1 MTGAGTADGPPEPT
15 VGERL
20 VEILQA
26 GGDRPIFGIP
36 GGQTFPLYAATRAR
50 KVTHLVMRD
59 ERNAVTAADGWAR
72 VAGSI
77 GVCDATVGPG
87 VTNLVSGLAEAM
99 ASSIPVLAV
108 VADIRR
114 DREHLRRR
122 SIVSQGMEQ
131 GGLLASVSKWVARLQ
146 EPGSLDELVAHALRV
161 ATSGRPGPVVLEIP
175 EDVFTARLPRPPSR
189 TFDEADFAYPRHRS
203 APTVDALDAAVAVLE
218 GADRPVILAGGG
230 VVLSRSAPA
239 VAAFAR
245 ELQIPVVTSINGK
258 GTIDERDRLAGGVTG
273 VFGTVRATRVLQAAD
288 VVLVLGSKLDQSTTH
303 RFRVPA
309 RAQRVVHVD
318 LDGEEIGRTGP
329 VAVAVL
335 ADVGETCRA
344 LLPRLRGRLRHDLEW
359 YDAIP
364 VTPTPGSAAEDDDA
378 VAPTEVAEAIAAGQ
392 QERDVLLCDASL
404 SSGWG
409 AANAVLPGE
418 GVRFLAPRGLAG
430 LGWSCGA
437 AIGARLAMPED
448 ASLVVLAGDGGW
460 AYGLGEVETVARA
473 RLPITSVILNNS
485 ALAWVV
491 HGEVTAGITPTS
503 TFSTVDF
510 AAAAR
515 AMGAEGSVAHTIDE
529 LRDQLARARVAR
541 VPWVIDVRSSA
552 VASPVLALS
561 RINRT
566 AR

>member
-1 MTGAGTADGPPEPT
+1 MS
-15 VGERL
+15 
-20 VEILQA
+20 
-26 GGDRPIFGIP
+26 
-36 GGQTFPLYAATRAR
+36 
-50 KVTHLVMRD
+50 
-59 ERNAVTAADGWAR
+59 AADGWAR
-72 VAGSI
+72 VSGTI

-99 ASSIPVLAV
+99 ACSIPVLAV

-146 EPGSLDELVAHALRV
+146 EPGSVDELVSHALRV
-161 ATSGRPGPVVLEIP
+161 ATTGRPGPVVLEIP
-175 EDVFTARLPRPPSR
+175 EDVFSARVPRPPSR
-189 TFDEADFAYPRHRS
+189 TFTAEDFAFPRHRS
-203 APTVDALDAAVAVLE
+203 APTPAALDAAVAVLSAAE
-218 GADRPVILAGGG
+218 RPVVLAGGG
-230 VVLSRSAPA
+230 VVLSRSSPD

-273 VFGTVRATRVLQAAD
+273 VFGTVRATQVLQAAD
-288 VVLVLGSKLDQSTTH
+288 AVLVLGSKLDQSTTH
-303 RFRVPA
+303 RFRVPS
-309 RAQRVVHVD
+309 RTQQVVHVD

-344 LLPRLRGRLRHDLEW
+344 LLPRLRGRMRHDLEW
-359 YDAIP
+359 FDAIP
-364 VTPTPGSAAEDDDA
+364 SVPTPGSRPEGDDA
-378 VAPTEVAEAIAAGQ
+378 VAPTAIASAIAEAQ
-392 QERDVLLCDASL
+392 DERDLLLCDASL

-437 AIGARLAMPED
+437 AIGARLALPD
-448 ASLVVLAGDGGW
+448 DGRLVVLVGDGGW
-460 AYGLGEVETVARA
+460 AYGMGEVETVVRA
-473 RLPITSVILNNS
+473 GLPITTVILNNS
-485 ALAWVV
+485 ALAWVTQ
-491 HGEVTAGITPTS
+491 GEADAGIEPTS
-503 TFSTVDF
+503 TFTTVDF

-515 AMGAEGSVAHTIDE
+515 ALGAEGTVAPTIE
-529 LRDQLARARVAR
+529 EFRDQLGRARISGR
-541 VPWVIDVRSSA
+541 PWVIDVRSSA
-552 VASPVLALS
+552 LASPVLALS
-561 RINRT
+561 RINRPV
-566 AR
+566 R